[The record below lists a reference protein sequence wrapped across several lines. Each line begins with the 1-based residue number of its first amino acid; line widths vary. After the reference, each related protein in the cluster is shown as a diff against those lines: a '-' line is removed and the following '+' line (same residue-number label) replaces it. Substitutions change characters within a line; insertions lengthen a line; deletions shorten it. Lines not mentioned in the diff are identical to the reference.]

1 MLQIYTGTGK
11 GKTTASLGLSL
22 RASGAGLKVY
32 IGQFAKKGCYSE
44 IKILK
49 KIKNITFEQ
58 YGRGCFINPKPTAL
72 DKKLAKAG
80 LLKAMNAVG
89 SKKYQLV
96 ILDEINIVLNLGI
109 LDLEDVL
116 GIIKNAPKNIEL
128 VFTGR
133 NAHPR
138 IIELADLVSEII
150 DKKHY
155 YKNGVKARKG
165 IEL

>member
-1 MLQIYTGTGK
+1 
-11 GKTTASLGLSL
+11 
-22 RASGAGLKVY
+22 
-32 IGQFAKKGCYSE
+32 
-44 IKILK
+44 
-49 KIKNITFEQ
+49 
-58 YGRGCFINPKPTAL
+58 
-72 DKKLAKAG
+72 
-80 LLKAMNAVG
+80 
-89 SKKYQLV
+89 
-96 ILDEINIVLNLGI
+96 LNLGI